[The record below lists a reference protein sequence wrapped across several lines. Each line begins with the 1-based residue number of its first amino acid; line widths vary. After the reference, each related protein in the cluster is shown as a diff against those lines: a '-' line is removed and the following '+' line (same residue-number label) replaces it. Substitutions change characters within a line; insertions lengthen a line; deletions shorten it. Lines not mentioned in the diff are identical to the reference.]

1 MRTELKE
8 QSPMTPDYRERNMGY
23 PLGIFKRITGSM
35 NTMSI
40 STQHLQSLTTMGYHM
55 LITLLVVTTAQL
67 CLVFIMVTPYYRIE
81 TILLPVVIAI
91 NVLSILKI
99 LHTLIQLS
107 VWLQDVSKVA
117 VKTGQDNLI

>member
-107 VWLQDVSKVA
+107 VWLHDVSKVA
-117 VKTGQDNLI
+117 VMPGQDNLI